1 MAWVTQNPL
10 YQPESPSPPLRDL
23 PAVPLE
29 DGSQRSVPSR
39 MSSGQARG
47 HMCFPGWAA
56 TRDGSTSGQPC
67 HPSGASPSF
76 RILRSSQVSLSLHLR
91 LSEGIPE
98 CWGPKD
104 DPPLLANKIK
114 IKKDLLI
121 LDTLSVKR
129 LKARN
134 ILQILKLIT
143 PSSSI
148 LQRTNLRCQRGQGM
162 CPGQVS
168 RGQQEPEGSL
178 LEAES
183 GGRLH
188 TSV

>member
-1 MAWVTQNPL
+1 MLGTQRR
-10 YQPESPSPPLRDL
+10 PPLL
-23 PAVPLE
+23 
-29 DGSQRSVPSR
+29 
-39 MSSGQARG
+39 
-47 HMCFPGWAA
+47 
-56 TRDGSTSGQPC
+56 
-67 HPSGASPSF
+67 
-76 RILRSSQVSLSLHLR
+76 
-91 LSEGIPE
+91 
-98 CWGPKD
+98 
-104 DPPLLANKIK
+104 PLLANKIK

-134 ILQILKLIT
+134 ILQILELIT
-143 PSSSI
+143 PSSPI

-168 RGQQEPEGSL
+168 RGQQEPEGGL